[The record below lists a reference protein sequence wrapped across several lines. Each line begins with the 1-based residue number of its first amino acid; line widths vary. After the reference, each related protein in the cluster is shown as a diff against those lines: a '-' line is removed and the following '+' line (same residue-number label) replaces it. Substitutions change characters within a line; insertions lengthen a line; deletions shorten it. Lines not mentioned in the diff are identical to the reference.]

1 MPDERGAMT
10 DPSDADQ
17 ATPAVR
23 LLTFLG
29 LFAAVVLVATA
40 VVLVV
45 SWPTAPERGSP
56 LPIRLYAYDPS
67 TGQAAESP
75 RASFRAGEIPAATI
89 PEDAVEDGPTGPV
102 RASWYDSLGYRTN
115 GEDLDDLGELVADP
129 VPLST
134 TSAVPA
140 GDYQFVLEGIRDGRA
155 VEILAWVHVEV
166 SG

>member
-1 MPDERGAMT
+1 MA
-10 DPSDADQ
+10 DPSEADR

-23 LLTFLG
+23 LLTILG
-29 LFAAVVLVATA
+29 LIAAVVLVATA

-56 LPIRLYAYDPS
+56 LPIRLYAYDLA
-67 TGQAAESP
+67 TGRASNSP
-75 RASFRAGEIPAATI
+75 RASFQAGEIPAATI
-89 PEDAVEDGPTGPV
+89 AEEDVDDGPTGPV

-115 GEDLDDLGELVADP
+115 GEDLDDLGDLVADP

-140 GDYQFVLEGIRDGRA
+140 GDYQFVLEGIRGGQA
-155 VEILAWVHVEV
+155 VEVLAWVHVEI
-166 SG
+166 SR